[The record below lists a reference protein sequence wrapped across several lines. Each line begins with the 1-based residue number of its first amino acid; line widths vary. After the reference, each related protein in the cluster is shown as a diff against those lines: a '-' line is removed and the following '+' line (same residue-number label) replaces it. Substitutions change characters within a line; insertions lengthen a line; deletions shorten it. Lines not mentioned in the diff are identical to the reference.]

1 MDSDGEEEM
10 ESVLSPDPPHLATED
25 ELGDIL
31 TQKELEEN
39 FDLRVDSLSDQ
50 ETEEQGSHASSL
62 QGSSSASQPR
72 GAQEACGKISHSGS
86 AGNSNETATPDTAGS
101 VDTHLSART
110 TPSSGSTASVPTP
123 DTHLSAQTTPPSGR
137 TASVPTSDPSP
148 HASGG
153 TILVSS
159 RAIMYSQVSQQL
171 SSDVQTRSVCL
182 QGWLLPQ
189 ESKLVQSYVCM
200 LIPIAHR

>member
-1 MDSDGEEEM
+1 MDSDGEEEV
-10 ESVLSPDPPHLATED
+10 ESVLQPDPPHLAAED
-25 ELGDIL
+25 ELGGIL

-50 ETEEQGSHASSL
+50 ETEEQGSHGSSL
-62 QGSSSASQPR
+62 QGCSSVSQPC
-72 GAQEACGKISHSGS
+72 GVQEACGKISHSGS

-110 TPSSGSTASVPTP
+110 TPSSGSTASVPT
-123 DTHLSAQTTPPSGR
+123 
-137 TASVPTSDPSP
+137 SDPSP

-159 RAIMYSQVSQQL
+159 RAVMYSQVSQH
-171 SSDVQTRSVCL
+171 L
-182 QGWLLPQ
+182 QMCRHTLYAYKVGSYLRRVKWYR
-189 ESKLVQSYVCM
+189 VMYVC
-200 LIPIAHR
+200 